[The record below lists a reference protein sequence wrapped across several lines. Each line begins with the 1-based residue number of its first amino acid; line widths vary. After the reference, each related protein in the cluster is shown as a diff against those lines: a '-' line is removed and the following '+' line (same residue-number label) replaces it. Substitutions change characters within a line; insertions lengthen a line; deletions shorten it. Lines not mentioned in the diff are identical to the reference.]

1 MCPVFLLLLL
11 LPTFRGQGL
20 LPPSPSP
27 SHRTQTNSNPCL
39 GSRRSAELGK
49 KRRERCPGS
58 RRTARCPGAAGQF
71 PKEKQETWALGS
83 ARTGAKVQRAEAGRR
98 ERGGRHRLPPDP
110 DFRAHKTGPRERR
123 RRRRGS
129 AGRGARLGSIFS
141 DFPLL
146 RLGLWPPPRPGECR
160 GPGGSAHRSPTR
172 PPPRATTAPPPAA
185 LAACAR
191 PGPAHPAPAGG
202 TDSRSLPTPRPQT
215 RVPVLGGRLPGL
227 PRGGQPP
234 STPTPGRR
242 ARAGPLPK
250 RQSRRARSPSR
261 AGRRVLPLTD

>member
-1 MCPVFLLLLL
+1 MCPVFLLL

-20 LPPSPSP
+20 LPPSPPP
-27 SHRTQTNSNPCL
+27 SHRTKTNSNPRL

-49 KRRERCPGS
+49 KRRERCPG
-58 RRTARCPGAAGQF
+58 AAGQF
-71 PKEKQETWALGS
+71 PKEKNRRNGNS
-83 ARTGAKVQRAEAGRR
+83 GARGQ
-98 ERGGRHRLPPDP
+98 
-110 DFRAHKTGPRERR
+110 ERR
-123 RRRRGS
+123 CSAQKREGASGVEGTARRLTRNFVHTGRGRGS
-129 AGRGARLGSIFS
+129 RGKEGGGQAGRGARLGSIFS

-146 RLGLWPPPRPGECR
+146 RLGLRPLPRPGDCR
-160 GPGGSAHRSPTR
+160 GPGGSAPRSPTLQ
-172 PPPRATTAPPPAA
+172 PPRATEAPPPAA

-261 AGRRVLPLTD
+261 AGSRVLPLTD